1 MGDIIE
7 LHERVKQ
14 LEAVVEKL
22 WEKAF
27 PVKEEKKKKE
37 SKAVDDEELEDE

>member
-14 LEAVVEKL
+14 LEQVMEAL
-22 WEKAF
+22 L
-27 PVKEEKKKKE
+27 KELGHKGVIEIPQDSSEGHK
-37 SKAVDDEELEDE
+37 